1 MSSNVTLR
9 YEWRITSQK
18 TQVINSSLFF
28 LSSQV
33 TPSDPKW
40 MYSPVFPQNKCI
52 MNADLTGKSSGSL
65 FLSSWICVSGI
76 VINSTGIQ
84 ITAGCWMIRAR
95 LFATYSLGSVMS
107 CASKFSSLDGKQ
119 ILSANKSSPR
129 ERKGFTMFYHIHL
142 YPRKISHVYLVS
154 HHRDWLWKNNLFRP

>member
-1 MSSNVTLR
+1 
-9 YEWRITSQK
+9 
-18 TQVINSSLFF
+18 
-28 LSSQV
+28 
-33 TPSDPKW
+33 
-40 MYSPVFPQNKCI
+40 
-52 MNADLTGKSSGSL
+52 
-65 FLSSWICVSGI
+65 
-76 VINSTGIQ
+76 
-84 ITAGCWMIRAR
+84 